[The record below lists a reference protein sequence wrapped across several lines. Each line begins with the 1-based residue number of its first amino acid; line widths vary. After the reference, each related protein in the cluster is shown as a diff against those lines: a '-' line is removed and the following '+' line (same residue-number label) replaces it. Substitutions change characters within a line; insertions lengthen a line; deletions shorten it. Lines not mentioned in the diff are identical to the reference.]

1 MVSVNLTNYLN
12 STPNFN
18 ANVKL
23 SGKRKKALLVK
34 TLGRETTPITID
46 MSLWL
51 LKTKLVN

>member
-18 ANVKL
+18 ANAKL